1 MAEFSSDA
9 LPLRPMASTLLTGLF
24 LPANTPPPV
33 DVPLPDAPLPH
44 TALRLPAGGVT
55 LFYGIHAPR
64 WLGQALQRAQQ
75 QGYYGIGARAFA
87 TFNQVQQASRQLP
100 FERLP
105 EVEVLWLNRMYCAR
119 EIAERIQD
127 HTRRYLTEAGMS
139 LPPRHAALRFDEI
152 SQHPEFLQRLLT
164 EPEFAH
170 LRAVVATLP
179 GCQAPDGNRPSVQIL
194 YVRDLTALQSI
205 QIDYGAPLGQT
216 VFRMPTVEEVATP
229 SALFNPFAA
238 TLPKPNVVYV
248 RPWPVG

>member
-1 MAEFSSDA
+1 MAESSSDA

-24 LPANTPPPV
+24 LPAHTPPPV

-44 TALRLPAGGVT
+44 AALRLPAGGVT

-100 FERLP
+100 LERLP
-105 EVEVLWLNRMYCAR
+105 EVEVLWLNRMYCTR

-152 SQHPEFLQRLLT
+152 TQHPELLQRLLT

-179 GCQAPDGNRPSVQIL
+179 GCQAPDGNRPSVQIN
-194 YVRDLTALQSI
+194 VRAGFDGLAVDPDRLWRATRSVGVSSAHCRGSGHSLSAVQSLRGHST
-205 QIDYGAPLGQT
+205 QA
-216 VFRMPTVEEVATP
+216 
-229 SALFNPFAA
+229 
-238 TLPKPNVVYV
+238 
-248 RPWPVG
+248 